1 MLRNSIAVDLV
12 KGKGEKRREEKRR
25 GGEGAEEEMRRYEG
39 RVRKR
44 R

>member
-25 GGEGAEEEMRRYEG
+25 GGCG
-39 RVRKR
+39 RGDEKI
-44 R
+44 